1 MTFSTSL
8 LYEIEESGKEDLEKK
23 RHEILE
29 QTIIEIKSVF
39 NNSNVLE
46 VYITGSILIPY
57 KFTSRSDIDIA
68 VKGLSA
74 VDYFPILSKL
84 EESLL
89 RTIEIIELENCRFTD
104 KIIRISLRVI

>member
-1 MTFSTSL
+1 MPFSTSL
-8 LYEIEESGKEDLEKK
+8 LNEIEASRKEKLEKK

-29 QTIIEIKSVF
+29 QTIIEIKKVF
-39 NNSNVLE
+39 KNSNVQE
-46 VYITGSILIPY
+46 VYITGSIVIPN

-74 VDYFPILSKL
+74 IDYFPIISKL

-89 RTIEIIELENCRFTD
+89 RTIEIIEIENCLFSD
-104 KIIRISLRVI
+104 KIINAGLKVI

>member
-8 LYEIEESGKEDLEKK
+8 LYAIVESRKEDLEKK

-29 QTIIEIKSVF
+29 QTITEIKSVF
-39 NNSNVLE
+39 NNSNVQE

-68 VKGLSA
+68 VKGLTA
-74 VDYFPILSKL
+74 VDYFPVLSKL

-89 RTIEIIELENCRFTD
+89 RIVEIIELENCRFAD
-104 KIIRISLRVI
+104 KIIGNSLRVM